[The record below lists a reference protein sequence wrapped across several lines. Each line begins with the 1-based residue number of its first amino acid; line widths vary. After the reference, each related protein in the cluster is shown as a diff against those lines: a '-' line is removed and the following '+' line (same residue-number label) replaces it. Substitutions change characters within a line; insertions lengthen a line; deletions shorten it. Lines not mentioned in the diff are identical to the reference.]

1 MIFRYIVQWF
11 VPGFLINKHIN
22 TILPYILVLVIPDYL
37 ILHLSLL
44 SHIYCKN
51 VGREIYAA
59 RPLREHISLNLNAIF
74 GVRYTDF
81 RGLPSGILLRKA

>member
-1 MIFRYIVQWF
+1 MFRYIVQYF

-44 SHIYCKN
+44 SHVYCEN
-51 VGREIYAA
+51 VEREIYAA
-59 RPLREHISLNLNAIF
+59 RPLRDHISLNANAIF
-74 GVRYTDF
+74 GVRYTYF
-81 RGLPSGILLRKA
+81 RGLPSGISLRKV

>member
-1 MIFRYIVQWF
+1 MF
-11 VPGFLINKHIN
+11 GFPINKHIN

-44 SHIYCKN
+44 SPIYCEN
-51 VGREIYAA
+51 VEREIYAA
-59 RPLREHISLNLNAIF
+59 RPLRELISLNVNAIF

-81 RGLPSGILLRKA
+81 RGLPYGILLRKV